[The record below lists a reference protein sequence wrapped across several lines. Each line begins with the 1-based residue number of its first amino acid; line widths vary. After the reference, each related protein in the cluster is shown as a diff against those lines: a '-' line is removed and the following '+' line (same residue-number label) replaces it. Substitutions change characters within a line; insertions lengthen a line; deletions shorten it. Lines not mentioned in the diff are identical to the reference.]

1 MKKFLIYLIFIITP
15 VINKAGS
22 DKPNTNPDS
31 KIELFSELKLSDYG
45 LTEAVFETALKGYHE
60 LEAERKLLNSS
71 ILTIID
77 FSQSSTHKRL
87 YVIDLISKALL
98 FNTYVAHGRNTG
110 DEYAKYFSNESGT
123 HKSSLG
129 FYITEYP
136 RISANVGL
144 ALILQGIEKGIN
156 DNALER
162 AIIMHGAS
170 YATEDFIHK
179 TGRLG
184 RSYGCPSVP
193 PELIKPITETIKG
206 GSCLFIYSP
215 DNKYLS
221 SSELLR

>member
-1 MKKFLIYLIFIITP
+1 MKKFLIYLIFIISP
-15 VINKAGS
+15 VVDKAGS

-31 KIELFSELKLSDYG
+31 ETALFSELKLSDYG
-45 LTEAVFETALKGYHE
+45 LTESVFQTALKGYHE
-60 LEAERKLLNSS
+60 LESEQKLLNSS

-77 FSQSSTHKRL
+77 FSQSSIHKRM

-110 DEYAKYFSNESGT
+110 DEYAKSFSNESGT

-144 ALILQGIEKGIN
+144 ALILQGVEKGIN
-156 DNALER
+156 DNALQR
-162 AIIMHGAS
+162 AIIMHGAK

-193 PELIKPITETIKG
+193 PELIKPISETIKG